1 MSRDV
6 LKMSIAQWTTLFE
19 SLHCAPQNDAL
30 DQIALEI
37 SMCVDLN
44 LSNDRIN
51 ESTMVRRAK
60 NKQKILDDQ
69 SRNELSKLDLS
80 FLSEKTPSL

>member
-6 LKMSIAQWTTLFE
+6 MKMSIAQWTTLFE
-19 SLHCAPQNDAL
+19 SLHGAPQNDAL

-44 LSNDRIN
+44 ISNDSIN
-51 ESTMVRRAK
+51 ESTMVSRAK
-60 NKQKILDDQ
+60 NKQKILDER

-80 FLSEKTPSL
+80 FLSEKTHSL